1 MPDYSM
7 PPDERP
13 ADMTELARLTAIELR
28 KRFSAVA
35 VAEHV
40 LVGRVRGQNPNFRA
54 ELGFHTM
61 TNPDFAGMGPAVIA
75 DEIQAIESRKTQE
88 WAGDT

>member
-13 ADMTELARLTAIELR
+13 DDLAELARLTAAELR
-28 KRFSAVA
+28 NRFSAVA

-61 TNPDFAGMGPAVIA
+61 TNPDFAGMGPRAVA
-75 DEIQAIESRKTQE
+75 DEIQAIEARKAQG
-88 WAGDT
+88 WAGDE